1 MVYKKY
7 LLIAHYHKDGQIR
20 SDLVNLIKLFSKS
33 FEKIIFVSTKLSF
46 SEKKRL
52 KDLLILS
59 LDQITV
65 MTFIPGKL
73 ELILFEINFM
83 MILIKEKYYFY
94 YHQAY
99 YT

>member
-46 SEKKRL
+46 SEKK
-52 KDLLILS
+52 KD
-59 LDQITV
+59 
-65 MTFIPGKL
+65 
-73 ELILFEINFM
+73 
-83 MILIKEKYYFY
+83 
-94 YHQAY
+94 
-99 YT
+99 